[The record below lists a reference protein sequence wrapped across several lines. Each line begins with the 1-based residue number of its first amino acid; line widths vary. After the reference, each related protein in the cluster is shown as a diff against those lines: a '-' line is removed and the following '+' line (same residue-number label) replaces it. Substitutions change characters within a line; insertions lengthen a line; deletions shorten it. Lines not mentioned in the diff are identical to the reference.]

1 MQEMQYKEIDTDIR
15 QLKLGVEIKS
25 IFNCRRQNSKSI
37 SHPGS
42 EAAGGSAVPYVKLV
56 SASICPFCKEKLTS

>member
-42 EAAGGSAVPYVKLV
+42 EAAGDSTVPYVKLV

>member
-1 MQEMQYKEIDTDIR
+1 MQEMQYKEIGTDIR

-25 IFNCRRQNSKSI
+25 IFNCMRQNSKSI

-56 SASICPFCKEKLTS
+56 SASICPLCKEKLTS